1 MPPRVGNRSLPR
13 QAKPVI
19 NGPVPLVHHVRNRE
33 SGPPVF
39 ASSMSPADP
48 SPVTRQGASPREAPA
63 DGVRGRVTVDGKF
76 FRLDGRK
83 FLVKGVAYGPF
94 RAGDGTAGFADRDRT
109 RRDFAMIRELGANV
123 LRVYA
128 VPPTWFLDEALEAGL
143 RLLIDV
149 PWHQQACFLETEE
162 RRRAARQA
170 VRRAAEE
177 CARHPATFALCVAN
191 EIPPDI
197 VRWHGPRAV
206 EAFLE
211 ELIELVKQSDSDCP
225 ATYGNFPS
233 TEFLQPREADF
244 VMFNLYLRRRADF
257 ENYLARLQM
266 LADTRPLVIG
276 ELGVDVLRE
285 GEAAQAGR
293 LAGQIEA
300 AFQGGAAGAIVFR
313 FTDEWHRGGREV
325 TDWAFGLT
333 TRERAPRPA
342 FAAVREAF
350 ARAPRLLEGPVPR
363 VSVVVAAYNAARTL
377 PHCLG
382 ALTRLRYPDY
392 EVILVD
398 DGSTDATP
406 DLARD
411 YPGIRYFRHERNL
424 GLSAA
429 RNRGIELATG
439 EIVAFTD
446 ADCRPDE
453 DWLQYLVHDL
463 LKLGVSGIGGH
474 NLLPPD
480 DSAVAAAVMA
490 APGGPLHVMLDD
502 RLAEHVP
509 GCNMAFWR
517 SALVEVGGFDPLFRR
532 AGDDVDLCWR
542 LQAQGARIGFSPGGF
557 VWHYRRSTLRAY
569 LRQQH
574 GYGEAEAWLER
585 KHPGRFNRFGASR
598 WRGRIYG
605 GAPFVS
611 LPGRPIIYHGRYGA
625 GLFQTLYGTD
635 ASGLLALATSL
646 EYHVLVELPL
656 LVLTVVFRWLWPLA
670 MGAVALPLL
679 VSFLAAR
686 QVRLPRRKRRFWSR
700 PVVALLFYLQ
710 PIVRGWARYQ
720 GRLFLGQTPRRV
732 RLDFR
737 ALTEHR
743 PEDERGQLAFLAPA
757 GLDRLTFLQTVRTRL
772 ETDGWRVR
780 PDAGWSP
787 FDLEIYGSHWSK
799 LQLTTAAEY
808 EPDGRPW
815 IRCRLRTAATLPGR
829 LVFWALCGLALVGI
843 GLVRGEPGPAW
854 FGCLLPVA
862 WTLWLRRDQRALRR
876 QVAVFLRRVIET
888 LTPPPPHP

>member
-1 MPPRVGNRSLPR
+1 M
-13 QAKPVI
+13 I
-19 NGPVPLVHHVRNRE
+19 NAPVPLVHHVRNRE
-33 SGPPVF
+33 PG
-39 ASSMSPADP
+39 SPAATSIVNP
-48 SPVTRQGASPREAPA
+48 AATSPVARPGASASEASP
-63 DGVRGRVTVDGKF
+63 GSVRGRVTVDGKF
-76 FRLDGRK
+76 FRLDAHK
-83 FLVKGVAYGPF
+83 FFVKGVAYGPF
-94 RAGDGTAGFADRDRT
+94 HPSGPDPGFADRDRT
-109 RRDFAMIRELGANV
+109 LRDFALIRELGANL
-123 LRVYA
+123 LRIYA
-128 VPPTWFLDEALEAGL
+128 VPPPWFLDEALEAGL

-149 PWHQQACFLETEE
+149 PWHQQACFLDSEE
-162 RRRAARQA
+162 RQRAARQA

-177 CARHPATFALCVAN
+177 CAHHPATFALCVAN

-197 VRWHGPRAV
+197 VRWSGPRAV
-206 EAFLE
+206 EAFLD
-211 ELIELVKQSDSDCP
+211 ELIELVKEVDPDCP
-225 ATYGNFPS
+225 AVYGNFPS

-244 VMFNLYLRRRADF
+244 VMFNLYLRRRIDF

-266 LADTRPLVIG
+266 LADTRPLLLG

-285 GEAAQAGR
+285 GEATQASR
-293 LAGQIEA
+293 LAEQIEA
-300 AFQGGAAGAIVFR
+300 SFQGGAAGAVVFR

-333 TRERAPRPA
+333 TRQRKPRPA

-350 ARAPRLLEGPVPR
+350 AQAPHLLIGPVPR
-363 VSVVVAAYNAARTL
+363 VSVVVAALNAARTL
-377 PHCLG
+377 PLCLG

-406 DLARD
+406 EIARD
-411 YPGIRYFRHERNL
+411 YPTVRYFRHQQNL
-424 GLSAA
+424 GLSTA
-429 RNRGIELATG
+429 RNQGIALATG
-439 EIVAFTD
+439 EVVAFTD

-453 DWLQYLVHDL
+453 DWLRYLVHDL
-463 LKLGVSGIGGH
+463 LKLGVTGVGGH

-480 DSAVAAAVMA
+480 DSALAAAVMA
-490 APGGPLHVMLDD
+490 APGGPLPVMLDD

-517 SALVEVGGFDPLFRR
+517 SALLEIGGFDPVFRR

-542 LQAQGARIGFSPGGF
+542 LQAQGARIAFSPGGF

-569 LRQQH
+569 LQQQH

-605 GAPFVS
+605 GAPRVS

-635 ASGLLALATSL
+635 LTGLLGLATSL

-656 LVLTVVFRWLWPLA
+656 LILTVPFRWLWPLA
-670 MGAVALPLL
+670 SGALLLPLAL
-679 VSFLAAR
+679 SIASAR
-686 QVRLPRRKRRFWSR
+686 QVRLPRRKHRLWSR

-710 PIVRGWARYQ
+710 PIIRGWARYQ

-737 ALTEHR
+737 TLTERR
-743 PEDERGQLAFLAPA
+743 PEDDRGHLVFIGPA
-757 GLDRLTFLQTVRTRL
+757 TLDRIGFL
-772 ETDGWRVR
+772 ETLRARFEAQGWRVR

-829 LVFWALCGLALVGI
+829 LVFWALGGFALVGI
-843 GLVRGEPGPAW
+843 GLAGGEPGPAW
-854 FGCLLPVA
+854 LGCLLPAA
-862 WTLWLRRDQRALRR
+862 WTIWLRRDQRALRR
-876 QVAVFLRRVIET
+876 QVAVFLRRVLET
-888 LTPPPPHP
+888 LGLTVPGRS